1 MAEDKPIFL
10 TAEGRAKLEE
20 ELWELI
26 EVRRPEIADKIHQ
39 AKMDGDVSENAGYE
53 AAKHEQAFVEGRILT
68 LENMLKKA
76 VLIRQEGPTDRV
88 RLGARVTIVEDG
100 GVDEEI
106 YQIVG
111 SAEVDASNGYISN
124 ESPLGRSLIGR
135 AVGDSVSVEAPG
147 GSLRFKIVSID

>member
-20 ELWELI
+20 ELRELV
-26 EVRRPEIADKIHQ
+26 EVRRPEVADKIHQ

-53 AAKHEQAFVEGRILT
+53 AAKHDQAFVEGRILT

-76 VLIRQEGPTDRV
+76 VLIRPEGPTDRV
-88 RLGARVTIVEDG
+88 RLGANVTIVEDG
-100 GVDEEI
+100 GVDREI
-106 YQIVG
+106 YHIVG

-124 ESPLGRSLIGR
+124 ESPLGRSLMGR
-135 AVGDSVSVEAPG
+135 AVGDSVAVQAPG
-147 GSLRFKIVSID
+147 GSLKFKIVAID